1 MERQPIVIPDLIVGD
16 VTRELTDRE
25 QADPDFVII
34 RSDGQPVFHFVNV
47 VDDLEMKI
55 THVIRGED
63 HLSNTAK
70 HIALFR
76 AFGVE
81 PPNMRTS
88 RSSSIPTAPK

>member
-1 MERQPIVIPDLIVGD
+1 MTIPAAPFD
-16 VTRELTDRE
+16 
-25 QADPDFVII
+25 A

-47 VDDLEMKI
+47 VDDLDMGV

-76 AFGVE
+76 AFGVS
-81 PPNMRTS
+81 PSGATC
-88 RSSSIPTAPK
+88 TTG

>member
-1 MERQPIVIPDLIVGD
+1 MGHGNPPPIGRLNRPKL
-16 VTRELTDRE
+16 
-25 QADPDFVII
+25 ADGP
-34 RSDGQPVFHFVNV
+34 PVFHFVNV

-76 AFGVE
+76 AFGV
-81 PPNMRTS
+81 P
-88 RSSSIPTAPK
+88 APKYAHIPLILNHDGSKMSKRDSDKLIRQRA